1 MPERRA
7 GKVGRPSTGVRE
19 ALLEAA
25 QAVLAESGAARLTT
39 RAVARRAGVS
49 EASVFYHFGDR
60 SGLMLAVVGEHL
72 PLVTELFFGERLRHG
87 ELRADLLELF
97 ARLEEFFLRTASVT
111 AAVQAD
117 SEVRDAFRER
127 SRQHDIG
134 PHKAIQG
141 TAMFLAALQQDGG
154 LPPDCD
160 LRAAAML
167 LVGAAYQRA
176 FHRLLGA
183 EGAQRWLA
191 EPAETVDLLLRGL
204 RGEQVDGNREAS
216 AD

>member
-7 GKVGRPSTGVRE
+7 ARVGRPATGVRE
-19 ALLEAA
+19 AVLEAA
-25 QAVLAESGAARLTT
+25 QAVLADSGAARLTT
-39 RAVARRAGVS
+39 RAVAQRAGVA

-72 PLVTELFFGERLRHG
+72 PMVIELFFGDRLRHG

-97 ARLEEFFLRTASVT
+97 EGLEAFFLRTAPII

-117 SEVRDAFRER
+117 GDVREAFQER
-127 SRQHDIG
+127 SREHDIG
-134 PHKAIQG
+134 PHKAIEG
-141 TAMFLAALQQDGG
+141 TAAFLIARQQAGE
-154 LPPDCD
+154 LAPDAD

-183 EGAQRWLA
+183 EGAGRWLA

-204 RGEQVDGNREAS
+204 RGEQVDGS
-216 AD
+216 

>member
-7 GKVGRPSTGVRE
+7 GKVGRPATGVRE
-19 ALLEAA
+19 AVLEAA

-39 RAVARRAGVS
+39 RAVAQRAGVA

-60 SGLMLAVVGEHL
+60 PGLMLAVVGEHL
-72 PLVTELFFGERLRHG
+72 PLVIELFFGERLRHG

-97 ARLEEFFLRTASVT
+97 NGLEDFFRRTVPII

-117 SEVRDAFRER
+117 SEVREAFRER
-127 SRQHDIG
+127 SREHDIG

-141 TAMFLAALQQDGG
+141 TATFLAARQQAGE
-154 LPPDCD
+154 LPQDAD

-176 FHRLLGA
+176 YQQLLGA
-183 EGAQRWLA
+183 AGAERWLA

-204 RGEQVDGNREAS
+204 RGEQVDG
-216 AD
+216 D